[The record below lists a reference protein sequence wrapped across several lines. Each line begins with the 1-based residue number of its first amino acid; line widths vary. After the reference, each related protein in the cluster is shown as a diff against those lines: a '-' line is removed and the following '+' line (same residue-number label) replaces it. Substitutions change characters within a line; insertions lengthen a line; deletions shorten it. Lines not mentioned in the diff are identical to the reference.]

1 MEQEIKTY
9 NVNGEMVWTGH
20 FNKIKGVIQEKPV
33 PFRICPLNINNAE
46 IMGNFSHTIYE
57 NLRLGEECFI
67 HKHTKEY
74 YYQIF
79 QNTNV
84 KYIGVFVGE
93 KLIGMSSLTICHNR
107 EELEEELP
115 NSSYNFFREDRN
127 NNQTKIASFG
137 ADSVLPE
144 YRGNKLN
151 IIMINYRME
160 EAKRQG
166 CTDCTSIVDRNN
178 RWNMTPYFTC
188 RFNLFETAI
197 DPSDGGEISLLHRPI
212 AQNTVLSCIKTRV
225 SIPYDR
231 LELID
236 NMIQKG
242 FIGIEFNSK
251 TADVTFA
258 HSAYYNQKKNTRES
272 EFMGLILHER
282 QRKVI

>member
-20 FNKIKGVIQEKPV
+20 LTKINGISQEKPI
-33 PFRICPLNINNAE
+33 PFRIRPLNINDAE

-57 NLRLGEECFI
+57 NLHSGEECFI

-79 QNTNV
+79 QNHNV

-93 KLIGMSSLTICHNR
+93 KLVGMSSITICNNK

-115 NSSYNFFREDRN
+115 NSNYNFFSKSRN
-127 NNQTKIASFG
+127 RNLNKVASLG

-144 YRGNKLN
+144 YRGNHLN
-151 IIMINYRME
+151 IIMINYRIE
-160 EAKRQG
+160 EAQRQG

-197 DPSDGGEISLLHRPI
+197 DPSDGGKISLLHKPI
-212 AQNTVLSCIKTRV
+212 EKDTVLSCFKTRV
-225 SIPYDR
+225 ALPYDR

-236 NMIQKG
+236 KMIEKG
-242 FIGIEFNSK
+242 FIGIEFNPK
-251 TADVTFA
+251 TAEVTFA
-258 HSAYYNQKKNTRES
+258 HSSYYKQRATRNNND
-272 EFMGLILHER
+272 FMLMLMEEN
-282 QRKVI
+282 QRKAV